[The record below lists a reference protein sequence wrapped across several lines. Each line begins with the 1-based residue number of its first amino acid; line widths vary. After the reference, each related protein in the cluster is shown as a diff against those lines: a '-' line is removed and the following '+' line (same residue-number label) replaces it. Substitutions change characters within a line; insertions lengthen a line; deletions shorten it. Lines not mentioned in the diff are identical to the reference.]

1 MIWKKGHMQEREDK
15 SRGSQAILVLTDD
28 GDNLSP
34 LNKRL
39 EALWENQHFALV
51 FRAGTAWD
59 SKDMVQLTRTPGS
72 ESARSSPLSL
82 GPSHLVV
89 IESY

>member
-1 MIWKKGHMQEREDK
+1 MQEREDK
-15 SRGSQAILVLTDD
+15 SHGSQAILVLTDD

-51 FRAGTAWD
+51 FRAGTA
-59 SKDMVQLTRTPGS
+59 
-72 ESARSSPLSL
+72 
-82 GPSHLVV
+82 
-89 IESY
+89 